1 MGCFGV
7 PGRIGHV
14 RRLRSVTALAGL
26 LALGLASATPAL
38 AKQVSHAT
46 TTPTTAS
53 TTQPSGHKVDIC
65 HKGRRTLSIDRHAVD
80 AHLAHGDSL
89 GPCGAGTSTTTTS
102 STTTT
107 TLAPT
112 TTSSTTT
119 TSAAATTSTT
129 TSTTSSTAPATTST
143 STTTSPSSTTTSTT
157 P

>member
-1 MGCFGV
+1 MGCLGVV

-14 RRLRSVTALAGL
+14 RRLRSATALAGL
-26 LALGLASATPAL
+26 LALGLGSATPAL

-65 HKGRRTLSIDRHAVD
+65 HKGRKTLSIDRHAVD

-89 GPCGAGTSTTTTS
+89 GACGAGTTTTTTS

-107 TLAPT
+107 QAAT

-119 TSAAATTSTT
+119 TSAPTTSTT
-129 TSTTSSTAPATTST
+129 TS
-143 STTTSPSSTTTSTT
+143 
-157 P
+157 